1 MSMNVEPITLTG
13 NAVRLEPLQRE
24 HAEALFRAAQD
35 PAIWSYMPYDPSV
48 SLAAM
53 YEWID
58 GALAAQAKGSDVLFV
73 IIQLAT
79 GEVVG
84 STRYLTIMPRDRGLE
99 IGGTWLARSVRRT
112 AVNTECKYVLLR
124 HAFETL
130 QAIRVQF
137 KTDSRNLV
145 SQHAIERL
153 GAMKEGILRNHMI
166 LPDGYYRHSVYYSIL
181 DTEWATVKANL
192 EDKMLL
198 IRSNLDQP
206 TK

>member
-1 MSMNVEPITLTG
+1 MSMNVEPVILAG
-13 NAVRLEPLQRE
+13 NVVRLEPLQKK
-24 HAEALFRAAQD
+24 HAEALFHAAQD

-58 GALAAQAKGSDVLFV
+58 DVLEAQARGKDVPFV

-84 STRYLTIMPRDRGLE
+84 STRYLTITPHDRGLE
-99 IGGTWLARSVRRT
+99 IGGTWLARAVQRT
-112 AVNTECKYVLLR
+112 PVNTECKYLLLR

-130 QAIRVQF
+130 GAIRVQF
-137 KTDSRNLV
+137 KTDSRNLT
-145 SQHAIERL
+145 SQRAIERL
-153 GAMKEGILRNHMI
+153 GASKEGVLRNHMI

-181 DTEWATVKANL
+181 DTEWATVKTNL
-192 EDKMLL
+192 ENKMLL
-198 IRSNLDQP
+198 VRTDLNQP
-206 TK
+206 AK

>member
-1 MSMNVEPITLTG
+1 MLMNVEPVTLVG
-13 NAVRLEPLQRE
+13 KVVRLEPLQRE

-35 PAIWSYMPYDPSV
+35 TAIWSYMPYNL
-48 SLAAM
+48 SLSITAM
-53 YEWID
+53 HEWID
-58 GALAAQAKGSDVLFV
+58 GALKAQVDGSDVPFV

-84 STRYLTIMPRDRGLE
+84 STRYLTIVLRDRGLE
-99 IGGTWLARSVRRT
+99 IGGTWLSEVARRT
-112 AVNTECKYVLLR
+112 AVNTECKYLLLR

-130 QAIRVQF
+130 SAIRVQF

-145 SQHAIERL
+145 SQRAIKRL
-153 GAMKEGILRNHMI
+153 GATQEGILRNHMI

-192 EDKMLL
+192 EAKLSL
-198 IRSNLDQP
+198 IR
-206 TK
+206 

>member
-1 MSMNVEPITLTG
+1 MSMKVEPTTLTG
-13 NAVRLEPLQRE
+13 NVVRLEPLQRE

-35 PAIWSYMPYDPSV
+35 STIWSYMPYNPSI

-53 YEWID
+53 HEWID
-58 GALAAQAKGSDVLFV
+58 EALEAQAKGSDVVFV

-84 STRYLTIMPRDRGLE
+84 STRYLTIVPRDRGLE

-112 AVNTECKYVLLR
+112 AVNTECKYLLLR

-130 QAIRVQF
+130 RAIRVQF

-145 SQHAIERL
+145 SQQAIERL
-153 GAMKEGILRNHMI
+153 GTKKEGTLRNHMI

-181 DTEWATVKANL
+181 DTEWATVKAGL

-198 IRSNLDQP
+198 VRANLDQP
-206 TK
+206 AE

>member
-58 GALAAQAKGSDVLFV
+58 GALAAQAKGSDVPFV

-153 GAMKEGILRNHMI
+153 GATKEGILRNHMI